1 MDRDRGPTRSQLTA
15 IRPPTPRNCGVGTP
29 SCDPAPQTT
38 SFGTVG
44 QWERRQQAMVP
55 STRASTLGPGVAGW
69 ALLRCDLEPQST
81 SFGTMALRERQHL
94 AMTPSTLSST
104 HSNASLLVL
113 LARAFGLSSSM
124 DTTSSM
130 LPFPRMSFSFTP
142 KQLLLRVGLHH
153 LFQLG

>member
-1 MDRDRGPTRSQLTA
+1 M
-15 IRPPTPRNCGVGTP
+15 GTP

-69 ALLRCDLEPQST
+69 ALLRCDLAPQST

-113 LARAFGLSSSM
+113 LARAFGLSSSLR
-124 DTTSSM
+124 
-130 LPFPRMSFSFTP
+130 LPIFY
-142 KQLLLRVGLHH
+142 RVLHH
-153 LFQLG
+153 GHDELNVAVSEDVVLVYSKAVAASCGTPSSLPAGIV